1 MGNSTNFPG
10 AGAARKVAMAGG
22 TFAVAMGIGFFM
34 QNENAEAALTSPS
47 TLPMPQQAPAQ
58 DALPNELPQPLT
70 TSSAIAVPSA
80 DTAIATVIE
89 ASTSPALEPEE
100 EAAPEEEV
108 LAVAPDE
115 PVCDV
120 MMSAEVQDAALVK
133 LSVETPC
140 AASEAFTVHHEGMM
154 FSGMTDADGKATIF
168 APALNEAALFIA
180 AFDAGLGALAE
191 ASVPELADYD
201 RVVLQWKGE
210 GAFEIHAMEYG
221 ASYGDAGHVWYAAPR
236 NAASAELGDGG
247 FLLALGDGRVEDP
260 RFAQVYT
267 FPSGNALQP
276 GNIELS
282 VEAEITAENCNS
294 QVEAQTLEANRGDS
308 VRIVDLTLA
317 VPACEAVGDFLVLKN
332 LLADLT
338 LQAG

>member
-1 MGNSTNFPG
+1 
-10 AGAARKVAMAGG
+10 
-22 TFAVAMGIGFFM
+22 
-34 QNENAEAALTSPS
+34 
-47 TLPMPQQAPAQ
+47 MPQAAPAQ
-58 DALPNELPQPLT
+58 DALPSELPEPLT
-70 TSSAIAVPSA
+70 SAAVAVPTA
-80 DTAIATVIE
+80 QTAIATLIE
-89 ASTSPALEPEE
+89 ASTTPEVEQEE
-100 EAAPEEEV
+100 EIIAEEETV
-108 LAVAPDE
+108 AAVAQE

-120 MMSAEVQDAALVK
+120 TMSADVRDAALVE
-133 LSVETPC
+133 LSVEAPC
-140 AASEAFTVHHEGMM
+140 AVSEAFTVHHEGMM
-154 FSGMTDADGKATIF
+154 FSGMTDADGKATIY

-191 ASVPELADYD
+191 ASVPALADFD

-221 ASYGDAGHVWYAAPR
+221 ATYGEAGHVWYDAPR
-236 NAASAELGDGG
+236 DAASAAQGDGG
-247 FLLALGDGRVEDP
+247 FLLALGDGRVENP

-267 FPSGNALQP
+267 FPSGNAPQP
-276 GNIELS
+276 GSIELS
-282 VEAEITAENCNS
+282 VEAEITAANCES